1 MSRVKQTAVHTT
13 VLLDIKCPRDT
24 NNKLKRIALEKGIA
38 LQEVYLEAFKEHLA
52 RNKVLYEKEIVI
64 TK

>member
-1 MSRVKQTAVHTT
+1 MSQVTQTAVCTT
-13 VLLDIKCPRDT
+13 VLLDIKCPRDI
-24 NNKLKRIALEKGIA
+24 NNKLKRISLEKGIT

-52 RNKVLYEKEIVI
+52 RNEALYEKEIVI